1 MRRLQSSGRTLPGM
15 RYRGQMQQPAPKL
28 TVQRETL
35 RALATLELT
44 RVVGKDSGAFNC
56 GDVVAN
62 ATGTTP
68 YTIVK
73 PPGA

>member
-1 MRRLQSSGRTLPGM
+1 MRRLQSSGRTLPDM

-28 TVQRETL
+28 TVRRETL
-35 RALATLELT
+35 RALDTLELT

-56 GDVVAN
+56 GDVAAN
-62 ATGTTP
+62 AIPTVPCTGA
-68 YTIVK
+68 K